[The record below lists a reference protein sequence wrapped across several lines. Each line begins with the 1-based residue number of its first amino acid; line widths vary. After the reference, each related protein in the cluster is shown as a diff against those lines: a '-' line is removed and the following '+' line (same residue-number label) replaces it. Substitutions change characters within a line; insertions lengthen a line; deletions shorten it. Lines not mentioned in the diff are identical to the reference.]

1 MPSEPIQGANSDPQ
15 RTLNLHSSKQ
25 SLEFAWKLHFLVSM
39 DLLGKINNAPVV
51 ILVKQEDSP
60 VTSLGRQRVV
70 ATETNANSNT
80 RDGSEFPRDGEGDL

>member
-1 MPSEPIQGANSDPQ
+1 
-15 RTLNLHSSKQ
+15 
-25 SLEFAWKLHFLVSM
+25 M